1 MEIITNSYPVRQ
13 QSVPYDAAEVAH
25 RYRKLYAALVSDALE
40 GLGYHNQCMASGVY
54 PLIHTMKVAGPAFT
68 CHGIATPSRDE
79 KVHDIR
85 LGMFKSMVNGVVQ
98 VRDTQGDISCGQFG
112 EISATA
118 AAAAGCVGAVI
129 DGSTRD
135 SNYLI
140 DMGFPTF
147 CRFRNPVEAF
157 GRFMVV
163 DYQIPI
169 YVKGMSGLLQIN
181 PGDYIFGDN
190 DGVVVVPQDLT
201 IKVLDIA
208 EQAFADEALSRQ
220 AMADGRDPFDVYE
233 EFGRF

>member
-1 MEIITNSYPVRQ
+1 MEIINNNYPIRKFEASYDVAEINSRYLKLYTGLV
-13 QSVPYDAAEVAH
+13 YDAME
-25 RYRKLYAALVSDALE
+25 SI
-40 GLGYHNQCMASGVY
+40 GLKGRAMQSGVY
-54 PLIHTMKVAGPAFT
+54 PLVHTMKTAGPAFT
-68 CHGIATPSRDE
+68 CHGIATPNRDE

-85 LGMFKSMVNGVVQ
+85 LGMFKSMTKGVVQ
-98 VRDTQGDISCGQFG
+98 IRDTQGDMSCGQFG

-118 AAAAGCVGAVI
+118 AAAHGCVGAVI

-163 DYQIPI
+163 DYQIPVHI
-169 YVKGMSGLLQIN
+169 KGMDGNLVVQ

-190 DGVVVVPQDLT
+190 DGVVVVPYEKTLE
-201 IKVLDIA
+201 ILKIA
-208 EQAFADEALSRQ
+208 EEWFDSEAKSRN
-220 AMADGRDPFDVYE
+220 AMAEGKDPFSVYE